1 MDQKTKEIF
10 SARFRELREKTLNED
25 GKPISQAGFATFL
38 GISRPTVG
46 FYENGDRL
54 PDADVIRKICGKCN
68 VPSDWLLG
76 LSDAKKPENSTIG
89 SDLGLSDK
97 AIDVLR
103 QASLNGFRKIAYN
116 RIIEDEKIL
125 RYITNYLFAFLESE
139 RKKSRFRNVPMARR
153 LAPGY
158 AEMNMVKL
166 IELLPLWRKD
176 MIDEIK
182 ADTETF
188 DYLLTQYV
196 ANMADIPM
204 CEYESGMVDLEEAY
218 IPEPDDALPEDFYED
233 YDEDYD
239 EDIKKF
245 EADLRKK
252 QDAIMEI
259 LAFINGKDQG

>member
-1 MDQKTKEIF
+1 
-10 SARFRELREKTLNED
+10 
-25 GKPISQAGFATFL
+25 
-38 GISRPTVG
+38 
-46 FYENGDRL
+46 
-54 PDADVIRKICGKCN
+54 
-68 VPSDWLLG
+68 
-76 LSDAKKPENSTIG
+76 
-89 SDLGLSDK
+89 
-97 AIDVLR
+97 
-103 QASLNGFRKIAYN
+103 
-116 RIIEDEKIL
+116 
-125 RYITNYLFAFLESE
+125 
-139 RKKSRFRNVPMARR
+139 
-153 LAPGY
+153 
-158 AEMNMVKL
+158 
-166 IELLPLWRKD
+166 

>member
-1 MDQKTKEIF
+1 MVLERSHII
-10 SARFRELREKTLNED
+10 EL
-25 GKPISQAGFATFL
+25 F
-38 GISRPTVG
+38 
-46 FYENGDRL
+46 
-54 PDADVIRKICGKCN
+54 
-68 VPSDWLLG
+68 
-76 LSDAKKPENSTIG
+76 
-89 SDLGLSDK
+89 
-97 AIDVLR
+97 
-103 QASLNGFRKIAYN
+103 
-116 RIIEDEKIL
+116 IEDEKIL